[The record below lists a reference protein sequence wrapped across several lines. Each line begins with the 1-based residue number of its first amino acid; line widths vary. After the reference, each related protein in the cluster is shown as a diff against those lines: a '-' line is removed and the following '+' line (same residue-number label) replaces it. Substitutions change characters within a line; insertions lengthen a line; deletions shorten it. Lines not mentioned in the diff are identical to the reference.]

1 MIVNLLDT
9 LPYTD
14 NRDVRSYLK
23 MKKMKMKKILISILL
38 LTVASGYSQE
48 LNVPVA
54 TQYLADNPYVISPTY
69 AGIGDNF
76 RINLNGYKQ
85 WVGVKDA
92 PQSQALYADFRIL
105 DQSGLGL
112 TLYNDSNG
120 NTKQAGGK
128 LTFAHHIILG
138 YYSKEYLS
146 FGISYI
152 YNSFRLDWS
161 KFNPTN
167 PDPDI
172 TDNRSTNNNNFE
184 VGFLYRNKGFYAS
197 ATATN
202 ILKKDL
208 SLDIAY
214 EPNKLTNYQLY
225 SGYVLNIGDRSELE
239 PSAFY
244 QYYQSDGR
252 SVTDLNI
259 KYRKFNR
266 YEDYYWIGASYRFLN
281 DQIGKPLAVGPI
293 VGFLKGYVSVGYSY
307 QITLNDLAAYNS
319 GTHSLTIGFRF
330 LQGLSNCPC
339 TQSPVHD

>member
-1 MIVNLLDT
+1 
-9 LPYTD
+9 
-14 NRDVRSYLK
+14 
-23 MKKMKMKKILISILL
+23 MKNNKMKKIFISIFLL
-38 LTVASGYSQE
+38 IVASSYSQE

-54 TQYLADNPYVISPTY
+54 TQYLADNPYVISPTF

-76 RINLNGYKQ
+76 RINMNGYKQ
-85 WVGVKDA
+85 WVGVPDA
-92 PQSQALYADFRIL
+92 PQSQALYADFRVL
-105 DQSGLGL
+105 DQSGVGL

-120 NTKQAGGK
+120 YTKQAGGK

-146 FGISYI
+146 FGISYL
-152 YNSFRLDWS
+152 YNSFRLNTEE
-161 KFNPTN
+161 FIG
-167 PDPDI
+167 I
-172 TDNRSTNNNNFE
+172 TDDRSNNNNNFE
-184 VGFLYRNKGFYAS
+184 VGLLYRNKGFYAS

-208 SLDIAY
+208 SVEISY
-214 EPNKLTNYQLY
+214 EPNLLTNYQLY
-225 SGYVLNIGDRSELE
+225 GGYVLDLGNRNELE

-252 SVTDLNI
+252 SVTDLNV
-259 KYRKFNR
+259 KFRKFNR
-266 YEDYYWIGASYRFLN
+266 YEDYFWVGGSYRFLN

-293 VGFLKGYVSVGYSY
+293 VGFLKGYISVGYSY

-339 TQSPVHD
+339 TQSPVHE

>member
-1 MIVNLLDT
+1 MA
-9 LPYTD
+9 
-14 NRDVRSYLK
+14 
-23 MKKMKMKKILISILL
+23 
-38 LTVASGYSQE
+38 VANSYSQE

-54 TQYLADNPYVISPTY
+54 TQYLADNPYVISPTF

-85 WVGVKDA
+85 WVNVAGS
-92 PQSQALYADFRIL
+92 PQSQALYADFRVL
-105 DQSGLGL
+105 DQSGVGL

-120 NTKQAGGK
+120 YTKQAGGK
-128 LTFAHHIILG
+128 ATFAHHIILD
-138 YYSKEYLS
+138 YYTKQYLS

-152 YNSFRLDWS
+152 YNTFRIDMTDR
-161 KFNPTN
+161 KPTVD
-167 PDPDI
+167 DPGI
-172 TDNRSTNNNNFE
+172 TDNRSTVNNNFE
-184 VGFLYRNKGFYAS
+184 VGLLYRNKGFYAS

-202 ILKKDL
+202 ILQKDL
-208 SLDIAY
+208 RMEMVY

-225 SGYVLNIGDRSELE
+225 GGYVMDIGNRSELE

-252 SVTDLNI
+252 SVTDINL

-266 YEDYYWIGASYRFLN
+266 YEDYYWVGASYRFLN

-293 VGFLKGYVSVGYSY
+293 VGFQKGFISVGYSY
-307 QITLNDLAAYNS
+307 QVTLNNLGAYNA
-319 GTHSLTIGFRF
+319 GTHSLTVGFRF

>member
-1 MIVNLLDT
+1 
-9 LPYTD
+9 
-14 NRDVRSYLK
+14 
-23 MKKMKMKKILISILL
+23 MKKILISIML
-38 LTVASGYSQE
+38 LTVAGSYSQE

-76 RINLNGYKQ
+76 RINLNGYMQ
-85 WVGVKDA
+85 WVGVPDA
-92 PQSQALYADFRIL
+92 PKSQALYADFRVL
-105 DQSGLGL
+105 DQSGVGL

-120 NTKQAGGK
+120 YTKQAGGK

-152 YNSFRLDWS
+152 YNSFRLDWT
-161 KFNPTN
+161 KYNPTV

-172 TDNRSTNNNNFE
+172 TDDRSTTNNNFE

-225 SGYVLNIGDRSELE
+225 TGYVLDIGNRSEIE

-339 TQSPVHD
+339 TESPVHD

>member
-1 MIVNLLDT
+1 
-9 LPYTD
+9 
-14 NRDVRSYLK
+14 

-38 LTVASGYSQE
+38 LTAASNYSQE

-69 AGIGDNF
+69 AGVGDNF

-85 WVGVKDA
+85 WVGVPDA
-92 PQSQALYADFRIL
+92 PQSQALYADFRVL
-105 DQSGLGL
+105 DQSGVGL

-128 LTFAHHIILG
+128 LTFAHHIILD
-138 YYSKEYLS
+138 YYSKQYLS

-161 KFNPTN
+161 KFDPTN

-172 TDNRSTNNNNFE
+172 TDNRSTTNNNFE

-208 SLDIAY
+208 SLEIAY

-225 SGYVLNIGDRSELE
+225 SGYVIDIGNRSELE

-252 SVTDLNI
+252 SVTDLNV

-266 YEDYYWIGASYRFLN
+266 YEDYYWVGASYRFLN

-293 VGFLKGYVSVGYSY
+293 VGFLKGFVSVGYSY

-330 LQGLSNCPC
+330 LQGISNCPC

>member
-1 MIVNLLDT
+1 
-9 LPYTD
+9 
-14 NRDVRSYLK
+14 
-23 MKKMKMKKILISILL
+23 MKKILISILL
-38 LTVASGYSQE
+38 LTVATSYSQE
-48 LNVPVA
+48 LNVPIA

-85 WVGVKDA
+85 WVGVPDA
-92 PQSQALYADFRIL
+92 PQSQALYVDFRVL
-105 DQSGLGL
+105 DQSGVGL

-128 LTFAHHIILG
+128 LTFAHHIILD
-138 YYSKEYLS
+138 YYSKQYLS
-146 FGISYI
+146 FGLSYI
-152 YNSFRLDWS
+152 YNSFHLDASNFNLS
-161 KFNPTN
+161 K
-167 PDPDI
+167 PDIDI
-172 TDNRSTNNNNFE
+172 TDDRSTNNNNFE

-202 ILKKDL
+202 ILQKDMNL
-208 SLDIAY
+208 ELVY

-225 SGYVLNIGDRSELE
+225 GGYVWNIGNRSELE

-252 SVTDLNI
+252 SVTDFNF

-293 VGFLKGYVSVGYSY
+293 VGFLKGYISVGYSY

>member
-1 MIVNLLDT
+1 M
-9 LPYTD
+9 
-14 NRDVRSYLK
+14 
-23 MKKMKMKKILISILL
+23 
-38 LTVASGYSQE
+38 TVANSYSQE

-54 TQYLADNPYVISPTY
+54 TQYLADNPYVISPSF

-85 WVGVKDA
+85 WVNVA
-92 PQSQALYADFRIL
+92 ESPQSQALYADFRVL
-105 DQSGLGL
+105 DQSGVGL
-112 TLYNDSNG
+112 NLYNDSNG
-120 NTKQAGGK
+120 YTKQAGAK
-128 LTFAHHIILG
+128 VTFAHHIILD
-138 YYSKEYLS
+138 YYTKQYLS

-152 YNSFRLDWS
+152 FNTFRFDTS
-161 KFNPTN
+161 AYE
-167 PDPDI
+167 PDQEI
-172 TDNRSTNNNNFE
+172 TGNRATTNNNFE
-184 VGFLYRNKGFYAS
+184 VGFLYRNRGFYAS

-202 ILKKDL
+202 ILAKDL
-208 SLDIAY
+208 ELSMEIAY

-225 SGYVLNIGDRSELE
+225 SGYILDLGNRSELE
-239 PSAFY
+239 PSVFY

-252 SVTDLNI
+252 SVTDINL

-266 YEDYYWIGASYRFLN
+266 YEDYVWVGASYRFLN

-293 VGFLKGYVSVGYSY
+293 VGFQKGFISLGYSY
-307 QITLNDLAAYNS
+307 QVTLNDLAAYNA

>member
-1 MIVNLLDT
+1 
-9 LPYTD
+9 
-14 NRDVRSYLK
+14 

-38 LTVASGYSQE
+38 LSVANSYTQE

-76 RINLNGYKQ
+76 RINLNGYMQ
-85 WVGVKDA
+85 WVGVQDA
-92 PQSQALYADFRIL
+92 PKSQALYTDFRVL
-105 DQSGLGL
+105 DQSGVGL
-112 TLYNDSNG
+112 SLYNDSNG
-120 NTKQAGGK
+120 YTKQAGGK

-152 YNSFRLDWS
+152 YNSFRLDWT
-161 KFNPTN
+161 KLKPTVN
-167 PDPDI
+167 DEAI
-172 TDNRSTNNNNFE
+172 TDDRSTNNNNFE

-208 SLDIAY
+208 SFDIAY
-214 EPNKLTNYQLY
+214 EPNLLTNYQLY
-225 SGYVLNIGDRSELE
+225 TGYVLDIGNREELE

-252 SVTDLNI
+252 SVTDLNF

-293 VGFLKGYVSVGYSY
+293 VGFLKGYFSVGYSY
-307 QITLNDLAAYNS
+307 QITLNELAAHNS

>member
-1 MIVNLLDT
+1 
-9 LPYTD
+9 
-14 NRDVRSYLK
+14 
-23 MKKMKMKKILISILL
+23 MKNYKMKKILISILL
-38 LTVASGYSQE
+38 LTVVSSYGQE

-85 WVGVKDA
+85 WVGVEDA
-92 PQSQALYADFRIL
+92 PQSQALYADFRVL
-105 DQSGLGL
+105 NQSGVGM

-120 NTKQAGGK
+120 YTKQAGGK
-128 LTFAHHIILG
+128 LTFSHHIILD
-138 YYSKEYLS
+138 YYSKQYLS

-152 YNSFRLDWS
+152 YNSFRL
-161 KFNPTN
+161 NTN
-167 PDPDI
+167 EFQGI
-172 TDNRSTNNNNFE
+172 TDDRSTTNNNFE
-184 VGFLYRNKGFYAS
+184 VGLLYRNKGFYAS

-202 ILKKDL
+202 ILKKDI

-225 SGYVLNIGDRSELE
+225 TGYVLDLGNRNELE
-239 PSAFY
+239 PSVFY

-259 KYRKFNR
+259 KFRKFNR
-266 YEDYYWIGASYRFLN
+266 YEDYFWVGGSYRFLN
-281 DQIGKPLAVGPI
+281 DQVGKPLAVGPI
-293 VGFLKGYVSVGYSY
+293 IGFQKGFISAGYSY
-307 QITLNDLAAYNS
+307 QVTLNDLAAYNS

-339 TQSPVHD
+339 TESPVHE

>member
-1 MIVNLLDT
+1 
-9 LPYTD
+9 
-14 NRDVRSYLK
+14 
-23 MKKMKMKKILISILL
+23 MKKIVLSILL
-38 LTVASGYSQE
+38 LTVASSYSQE

-85 WVGVKDA
+85 WVGVEDS
-92 PQSQALYADFRIL
+92 PQSQALYADFRVL
-105 DQSGLGL
+105 NQSGVGL

-120 NTKQAGGK
+120 NTRQGGGK
-128 LTFAHHIILG
+128 VTFAHHIILD
-138 YYSKEYLS
+138 YYTEQYLS
-146 FGISYI
+146 FGLSYI
-152 YNSFRLDWS
+152 YNTFRLDTS
-161 KFNPTN
+161 NFDPAN
-167 PDPDI
+167 PDSDI
-172 TDNRSTNNNNFE
+172 TDDRSTTNNNFE
-184 VGFLYRNKGFYAS
+184 VGFLYRNKKFYAS

-202 ILKKDL
+202 ILQKDF
-208 SLDIAY
+208 SLEIAY
-214 EPNKLTNYQLY
+214 EPNKLTNYQFY
-225 SGYVLNIGDRSELE
+225 TGYVLDIKNRSELE
-239 PSAFY
+239 PSVFY

-266 YEDYYWIGASYRFLN
+266 YEDYFWVGASYRFLN

-293 VGFLKGYVSVGYSY
+293 VGFLKGYISVGYSY
-307 QITLNDLAAYNS
+307 QVTLNDLAAYNA